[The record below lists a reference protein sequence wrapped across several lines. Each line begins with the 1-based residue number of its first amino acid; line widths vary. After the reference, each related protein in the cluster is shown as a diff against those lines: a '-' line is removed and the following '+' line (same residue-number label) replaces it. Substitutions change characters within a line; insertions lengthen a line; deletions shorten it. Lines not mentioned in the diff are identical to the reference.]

1 MSLPPVLQSI
11 VEFLRVGY
19 PEGVPQQDY
28 LPLFA
33 LLRRRLTDDEVRQ
46 VADDL
51 LAETSD
57 EGASQAICDAIEH
70 VLKET
75 PSESDVARVLI
86 QLKSAGWEPP
96 APAVG

>member
-11 VEFLRVGY
+11 VDFLRVGY

-33 LLRRRLTDDEVRQ
+33 LLRRRLTDEEVRQ
-46 VADDL
+46 VADKL
-51 LAETSD
+51 LEQTSD
-57 EGASQAICDAIEH
+57 EGKSQAIQAAIEH

-75 PSESDVARVLI
+75 PSESDVERVLT

-96 APAVG
+96 AAVHV